1 MVIDGQTRSPL
12 TTDYDRFRRVVF
24 DRPQQAAFQRMNDTF
39 VLYGAKIDTS
49 AKTVTLTRGSAS
61 PGSFTYEQPSADVLV
76 LNGSLEG
83 RKMEMQARLYDRNNF
98 LLVTRGF
105 HWVQEYPFNR

>member
-12 TTDYDRFRRVVF
+12 TTDYDRFRRVIF
-24 DRPQQAAFQRMNDTF
+24 DRPTQAAFQRMNDTF
-39 VLYGAKIDTS
+39 VPYAAKIDTS
-49 AKTVTLTRGSAS
+49 AKTVTLTRSGGSPS
-61 PGSFTYEQPSADVLV
+61 SWSYEQPSPDVLV
-76 LNGSLEG
+76 LNGSIDG
-83 RKMEMQARLYDRNNF
+83 RKMQIQARLFDRSNF